1 MIRFAVI
8 GTNTITDKFLQAAS
22 ALPDFKLCAVYSRTL
37 ARAREYA
44 QKNNVSLVFDS
55 LEALADS
62 DQIDAVYIAS
72 PNFCHAAQSILM
84 MQHHKHVLCEKPIAS
99 NTSEF
104 QQMYDT
110 AIKNQVILLEAM
122 RSVGVKRLIFSSS
135 STVYGTPQH
144 LPLTE
149 AEPTGEATN
158 PYGRTK
164 IHIEE
169 ILADLCRSDSEW
181 SVVCLRYF
189 NPIGAHPS
197 GLIGEDPNGIPNNLL
212 PYIARVASGR
222 LPYLNVFGNDY
233 DTPDGTGVRDFFHV
247 VDLAQGHTD
256 ALPYAVSHTGWIA
269 VNLGCGR
276 GYSVLEVVKAF
287 EDASGR
293 RIPLHFAPR
302 RAGDIAANWCD
313 PTLAL
318 KLFGWK
324 AKFGIEDMCRDS
336 WHFESLLKTE
346 CETR

>member
-1 MIRFAVI
+1 MRVLLTGGMGFIGSHTAVSLLEAGHEPILYDNLSNADRSVVDRIGRITGHTPTFIEGDIRDGALLKQVLRNEHIEAVI
-8 GTNTITDKFLQAAS
+8 HFAGLK
-22 ALPDFKLCAVYSRTL
+22 AVGESVGKPL
-37 ARAREYA
+37 EYFD
-44 QKNNVSLVFDS
+44 NNVSG
-55 LEALADS
+55 
-62 DQIDAVYIAS
+62 
-72 PNFCHAAQSILM
+72 
-84 MQHHKHVLCEKPIAS
+84 
-99 NTSEF
+99 T
-104 QQMYDT
+104 
-110 AIKNQVILLEAM
+110 IKLLEAM

-197 GLIGEDPNGIPNNLL
+197 GLIGEDPNG
-212 PYIARVASGR
+212 
-222 LPYLNVFGNDY
+222 
-233 DTPDGTGVRDFFHV
+233 TGVRDFIHV

-324 AKFGIEDMCRDS
+324 AKFDIEDMCRDS